1 MLGVTQSVAS
11 LARVVG
17 PLVSAA
23 LIYSA
28 VATVGHDGKPHNMSD
43 RSVGLTFWAAAAIM
57 FVAFLLAAYFARAYA
72 PARRGGDEAIPAGGA

>member
-1 MLGVTQSVAS
+1 
-11 LARVVG
+11 VG

-28 VATVGHDGKPHNMSD
+28 VATMGQDGRPHNMSD
-43 RSVGLTFWAAAAIM
+43 RSVSLTFWAAAAIM

-72 PARRGGDEAIPAGGA
+72 PERRGGDEVVPAGGA